1 MIYLICVHMYLSDDN
16 DDDNDSFPW
25 WIILVIILFLLF
37 MLLLLLLLFCWFWRG
52 RYVVYE
58 AGKLGNATNLLN
70 HSL

>member
-1 MIYLICVHMYLSDDN
+1 MTYLICVRMYLP
-16 DDDNDSFPW
+16 DDDDDDDDSFPW
-25 WIILVIILFLLF
+25 WIILVILFLLL